1 MKASKF
7 RIAVLML
14 IVATIIY
21 AVAFIQSVQAYNQWK
36 QAEIE
41 RWCNLG
47 DFGPHYPPFLASNFG
62 RPYMTSTIALML
74 IWMFAAP
81 FIITKEWDG
90 RLAAFFLIAAI
101 SIPSFI
107 VITRA

>member
-1 MKASKF
+1 MKVSKF
-7 RIAVLML
+7 RIAVLVL

-41 RWCNLG
+41 RYNLG

-62 RPYMTSTIALML
+62 RPYMVSTIALVL

-101 SIPSFI
+101 FIPSFI

>member
-1 MKASKF
+1 MKLTKF
-7 RIAVLML
+7 RIAVLVL

-41 RWCNLG
+41 RWNLG
-47 DFGPHYPPFLASNFG
+47 DFGPHYPPFLASKFG
-62 RPYMTSTIALML
+62 RPYLMPTIWLML

-81 FIITKEWDG
+81 FIITKKWDG
-90 RLAAFFLIAAI
+90 RLAAFFLISAVC
-101 SIPSFI
+101 IPSFI